1 MYDTLTSSELSKL
14 AAKLCHAGGAFYKNA
29 ASIANTALYLQES
42 GRITALSSE
51 WNGLW
56 ALRQPYVDAMTEMHG
71 LMFEADAAAA
81 ARDA

>member
-1 MYDTLTSSELSKL
+1 MYGTLTESELSKL
-14 AAKLCHAGGAFYKNA
+14 AVKLCHAGSAFYKNA
-29 ASIANTALYLQES
+29 AAIAKTALYLQES

-56 ALRQPYVDAMTEMHG
+56 ALRQPYVDAMGEMHE
-71 LMFEADAAAA
+71 LMAEADAAAA